1 MNTKRKNNQRGFT
14 LVEVLIYTVLIMFI
28 LGGMLLAVYN
38 IVEGSTALGQD
49 VIIQEEAN
57 FLLRKI
63 EWALSG
69 ASDINTP
76 NSGNSGNVLSVDKDL
91 NTIQFNLDSGNL
103 RIDKGSGPI
112 ILNSEY
118 VTVSSLSFEHIPAS
132 GTGPAAV
139 RAEFYVDD
147 KYFNL
152 TKYLR

>member
-1 MNTKRKNNQRGFT
+1 M
-14 LVEVLIYTVLIMFI
+14 EVLIYTFLTMFI

-38 IVEGSTALGQD
+38 IIEGSTVLGGEI
-49 VIIQEEAN
+49 IIQEEAN

-63 EWALSG
+63 DWALSG
-69 ASDINTP
+69 VSDINIP
-76 NSGNSGNVLSVDKDL
+76 VPGNSGSALSVDKDGSI
-91 NTIQFNLDSGNL
+91 IQLDLDSGNL

-132 GTGPAAV
+132 GSGPAAV

-147 KYFNL
+147 KYFEIV
-152 TKYLR
+152 KFLR